1 MSRTPVT
8 GDDVEQA
15 VRLTA
20 AALGE
25 APAAAWDRQ
34 AGPMEC
40 SCWDAVEHLNN
51 GMFSYAL
58 RLAPATP
65 RARGGVPIRWERP
78 GDDGPLLP
86 IAGDRSGGPAVQLEI
101 LEAMGGLVAG
111 MVRSRSPEVRAW
123 HVWGVADP
131 EGFAAMGVVETLV
144 HAFDLTAGLGVAWD
158 PPAELCRRGLA
169 RLFPDAPTDTEP
181 WPTLLWATGR
191 GELPGRGPVGP
202 DWQWH
207 AAPLDVP

>member
-15 VRLTA
+15 VRLTI

-34 AGPMEC
+34 AGPMAC
-40 SCWDAVEHLNN
+40 SCWDTVEHLNN

-58 RLAPATP
+58 RLAPPTP
-65 RARGGVPIRWERP
+65 RVRGGVPIRWERP
-78 GDDGPLLP
+78 GAEGTLLP
-86 IAGDRSGGPAVQLEI
+86 IAGDRSDGPAAQLEI

-111 MVRSRSPEVRAW
+111 MTRSRSPEVRAW
-123 HVWGVADP
+123 HAWGVADP
-131 EGFAAMGVVETLV
+131 EGFAAMAVVETLV
-144 HAFDLTAGLGVAWD
+144 HAFDLTEGLGVAWN
-158 PPAELCRRGLA
+158 PPAELCRRGLD
-169 RLFPDAPTDTEP
+169 RLFPDAPSDTEP

-191 GELPGRGPVGP
+191 GELPGHGPVGP

-207 AAPLDVP
+207 AAPPALP